1 MKQIFFFCDRLLEPK
16 IKDFLRVTDLA
27 VSFSRNLIGLRTQDG
42 EEGCI
47 IEYYHDVDDNL
58 SDPREAIV
66 SSFYVGNKLHRK
78 LFKELED
85 KLYIKFI
92 NG

>member
-1 MKQIFFFCDRLLEPK
+1 MKQVFFYDRLLEPK
-16 IKDFLRVTDLA
+16 IKDILRLTDLVA
-27 VSFSRNLIGLRTQDG
+27 LFSGNLISLQTQDG
-42 EEGCI
+42 EEGCVV
-47 IEYYHDVDDNL
+47 EYYYDVGDDL

-66 SSFYVGNKLHRK
+66 SSFYVGNKLPRK

-92 NG
+92 NS